1 MKRFIL
7 FAAIAAF
14 MLSSCVEPE
23 FPEGDSACTLS
34 ALKVYVYDAD
44 GNKLTKDPLNA
55 LSGMYDAESGAGQ
68 FKFPA
73 EVADVSRC
81 RLEASIPA
89 TASIVE
95 TDATWNSL
103 GHGIGG
109 LRSLDNVTVYFTVK
123 AANGK
128 DTKNY
133 QLYFKR

>member
-7 FAAIAAF
+7 FAALAALV
-14 MLSSCVEPE
+14 LSSCVQPE

-34 ALKVYVYDAD
+34 ALKVWVYDAE
-44 GNKLTKDPLNA
+44 NNVVAKDLNA
-55 LSGMYDAESGAGQ
+55 LGGMYDAESGAGQ
-68 FKFPA
+68 YKFPS
-73 EVADVSRC
+73 EITDVSRC

-95 TDATWNSL
+95 TDAMWEPL

-109 LRSLDNVTVYFTVK
+109 LRDLTNVTVYFTVK

-133 QLYFKR
+133 QLYFKK

>member
-7 FAAIAAF
+7 FAAFAALF
-14 MLSSCVEPE
+14 LSSCVQPE

-34 ALKVYVYDAD
+34 ALKVWVYDAE
-44 GNKLTKDPLNA
+44 GNVLAKDLNA

-68 FKFPA
+68 YKFPS
-73 EVADVSRC
+73 EIADVSRC

-89 TASIVE
+89 TASIEE
-95 TDATWNSL
+95 TDAMWAPL

-109 LRSLDNVTVYFTVK
+109 MRNLENVTVYFTVK

-128 DTKNY
+128 NTKNY
-133 QLYFKR
+133 QLYFKK

>member
-7 FAAIAAF
+7 FALFAALA
-14 MLSSCVEPE
+14 LSSCVEPE

-34 ALKVYVYDAD
+34 ALKIWVYDAE
-44 GNKLTKDPLNA
+44 GEVVAKDLNA
-55 LSGMYDAESGAGQ
+55 LGGMYDAASGAGQ

-73 EVADVSRC
+73 EIADVSRC

-89 TASIVE
+89 TATIVE
-95 TDATWNSL
+95 TDAMWVPL

-109 LRSLDNVTVYFTVK
+109 MRSLDNVTVYFTVK

-128 DTKNY
+128 DSNNY
-133 QLYFKR
+133 QIYFKK